1 MLCYDTRPL
10 TSKLNPASMKTLAS
24 LIGLFMT
31 TLVSAAPAC
40 PPLLNHTLKDIDGQ
54 PQSLCAYHGKVIL
67 VVNTASNCGY
77 TSQYKGLQALNDKY
91 GKQGFVV
98 LGFPANDFG
107 GQEPGS
113 NAAIKD
119 FCETNY
125 EVDFPMF
132 SKVGVATANANPFYE
147 ALARTTGVRPAWNF
161 HKYLIDR
168 SGMRAQSFPT
178 QVDPESQEMVVAIE
192 NLLKARSGNHKLTQ
206 VER

>member
-1 MLCYDTRPL
+1 
-10 TSKLNPASMKTLAS
+10 MKIFATLAAALLFSAS
-24 LIGLFMT
+24 LQ
-31 TLVSAAPAC
+31 AAPAC

-77 TSQYKGLQALNDKY
+77 TGQYKGLQALYDKY

-113 NAAIKD
+113 NATIKD
-119 FCETNY
+119 FCETSY
-125 EVDFPMF
+125 DVDFPLF
-132 SKVGVATANANPFYE
+132 AKVGVAASNANPFHE
-147 ALARTTGVRPAWNF
+147 ALARATGERPQWNF

-168 SGMRAQSFPT
+168 SGMRVRSFAS
-178 QVDPESQEMVVAIE
+178 QVEPESKELVQAVEDM
-192 NLLKARSGNHKLTQ
+192 LKAKSGNHKITQ
-206 VER
+206 VVR